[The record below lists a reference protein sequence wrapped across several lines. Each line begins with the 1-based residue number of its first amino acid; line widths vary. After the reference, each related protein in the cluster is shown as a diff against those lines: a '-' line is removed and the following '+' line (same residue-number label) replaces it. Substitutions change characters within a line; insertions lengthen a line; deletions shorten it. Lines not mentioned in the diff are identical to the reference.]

1 MSKVLIIIGLI
12 LTLVVTVPLI
22 LFLVLFMAANI
33 YRDYRERPDAPPPSK
48 DEWRIM

>member
-1 MSKVLIIIGLI
+1 MSKVLIIIGVI
-12 LTLVVTVPLI
+12 LTLIVTVPLL

-33 YRDYRERPDAPPPSK
+33 YRDYRERPDAPLPSK